1 MHNIK
6 ISNAGGLPSFDRY
19 FMMVSMSTV
28 FVANTTEKNYPPLSG
43 PIFSDA
49 QRSLLSRGL
58 CHKNPSLSMTYQIV
72 QCPLRGRLSTN
83 FMLWRMTD
91 LMKMISTEIFSN
103 DI

>member
-58 CHKNPSLSMTYQIV
+58 CHKTKIESDAS
-72 QCPLRGRLSTN
+72 GASH
-83 FMLWRMTD
+83 D
-91 LMKMISTEIFSN
+91 ISN
-103 DI
+103 GG